1 MLEFQRSPW
10 HGSRGQ
16 AGIQGGAKAAAR
28 GGIHR
33 STLVPDTQDS
43 TAPTGTEPF
52 IDSQRA

>member
-16 AGIQGGAKAAAR
+16 AGIQGGAKVAAR